1 MNPEQQADVDLLKWL
16 KKRKKQTHKEN
27 QNALVLE
34 AKIAKGGKLRAYK
47 EIIAYIETHKI

>member
-47 EIIAYIETHKI
+47 EIIAYIETH